1 MMQILLFAF
10 LVLLAF
16 FLGVYVLY
24 FAYVQNGA
32 KKPWRLKIDKAFQ
45 PEISILIPV
54 HNEEG
59 VIWSKLENV
68 SKVSYPKEK
77 IEVVIADDA
86 SEDNTIK
93 IVKRF
98 MKENPQLKI
107 KVVSQ
112 RLHLGKAAA
121 LNKAM
126 ASCTHPI
133 IILSD
138 ADTYWP
144 NDILKNA
151 LPYLADPQIGAIT
164 GRGINKNVHESWV
177 TRGEETYLNFM
188 HLLRFGESKIF
199 STVKFEGGFCAF
211 KKEAFEKFDCE
222 SGSDDS
228 GTALEVVQNGY
239 RAILV
244 PEAVFYTEFPA
255 RLIDKLKVKARR
267 ANQWISLRV
276 KILQLMLKGQLR
288 IPKKLA
294 VPEILLFLVNPIV
307 FICLAV
313 GTILII
319 SFNPFSLFSL
329 IALLTITGSALL
341 TRRFFFEAILDNLVL
356 FYALIAFIFGKR
368 YVAWGKTGFNLESR
382 KLSNS

>member
-1 MMQILLFAF
+1 
-10 LVLLAF
+10 
-16 FLGVYVLY
+16 VLY
-24 FAYVQNGA
+24 FAYVRNGA
-32 KKPWRLKIDKAFQ
+32 RKPWRLKIDKAFQ
-45 PEISILIPV
+45 PEISIIIPV
-54 HNEEG
+54 HNEES

-77 IEVVIADDA
+77 MEVVIADDA
-86 SEDNTIK
+86 SEDNTVE

-112 RLHLGKAAA
+112 GLHLGKAVA

-151 LPYLADPQIGAIT
+151 LPYLADPQVGAIT
-164 GRGINKNVHESWV
+164 GRGIDKNIHKSWV
-177 TRGEETYLNFM
+177 VKGEETYLNFM
-188 HLLRFGESKIF
+188 QLLRLGESKIF

-239 RAILV
+239 RTILV
-244 PEAVFYTEFPA
+244 PEAVFYTEVPT
-255 RLIDKLKVKARR
+255 RLIDKLKVKVRR

-276 KILQLMLKGQLR
+276 KILRLMLKGQLR

-294 VPEILLFLVNPIV
+294 LPEILLFLVNPVI
-307 FICLAV
+307 FICLIV
-313 GTILII
+313 GAILII
-319 SFNPFSLFSL
+319 SLNPLSPFSL
-329 IALLTITGSALL
+329 IALLIVAGSWLFI
-341 TRRFFFEAILDNLVL
+341 RRLFFEAILDNLVL
-356 FYALIAFIFGKR
+356 FYALIAFTFGKR
-368 YVAWGKTGFNLESR
+368 YVAWGKSEFNLESR